1 MIVSYKKKKNDF
13 YYKPQKLLFLTSAM
27 NLNLILPVSEIC
39 ILNANEQMKTFWL
52 HLCIVFM
59 VYL

>member
-1 MIVSYKKKKNDF
+1 MIVSYKKKEKKDF
-13 YYKPQKLLFLTSAM
+13 YYNTQKLLFLTSAM
-27 NLNLILPVSEIC
+27 NLNLILSEIC

-52 HLCIVFM
+52 YLCMVFM